1 MHIRSTVGVLLMAL
15 ALGACSASS
24 GDSCSSKED
33 VAQMSTALGDD
44 LQKAEASGKIDRSK
58 TAEAM
63 GRMLT
68 AGQTFAANRDRRAYC
83 AALAK
88 IRQDTGL

>member
-1 MHIRSTVGVLLMAL
+1 MHIRSIVGAMLISLTL
-15 ALGACSASS
+15 AACSASS

-33 VAQMSTALGDD
+33 VAQMSSALGDD
-44 LQKAEASGKIDRSK
+44 LQKAEANGKLDRSK

>member
-1 MHIRSTVGVLLMAL
+1 MPIRLLFGALLMSLAL
-15 ALGACSASS
+15 AACSASS

-33 VAQMSTALGDD
+33 VGNMSFALGDD
-44 LQKAEASGKIDRSK
+44 LQKAEADGKIDRAK

-63 GRMLT
+63 GRILA
-68 AGQTFAANRDRRAYC
+68 AGQTFATNRDRRAYC

-88 IRQDTGL
+88 IRKDVGL